1 MSRWQNA
8 STAGSRETRP
18 HRVICGGQG
27 TNEVLADTLS
37 EAEVKTLS
45 VKVSDVWANA
55 LIDRLPDTLVEVE
68 AETLTRDQKQGPR
81 NKAKHGQCEGP
92 DTGRHGR

>member
-1 MSRWQNA
+1 MLAQQEAERLSHTVSFVEA
-8 STAGSRETRP
+8 KALTEL
-18 HRVICGGQG
+18 
-27 TNEVLADTLS
+27 LADTLS

-55 LIDRLPDTLVEVE
+55 LIDRMPDTLVEVE